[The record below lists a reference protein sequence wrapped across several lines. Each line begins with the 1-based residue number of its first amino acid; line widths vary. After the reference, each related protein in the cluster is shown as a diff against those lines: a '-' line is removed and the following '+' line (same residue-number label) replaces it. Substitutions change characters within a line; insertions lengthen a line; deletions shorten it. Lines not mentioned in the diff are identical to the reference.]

1 MSLDAGSPGELL
13 LRPIRVLVVDDSAL
27 VRRVVTK
34 MLSELD
40 GIEVVGDAPDAF
52 VARERIEVL
61 EPDVITLDIEMPGLD
76 GLTFL
81 RGLMATRPMPVVIL
95 SSLGQRGGAAAIDA
109 LAAGACEVV
118 CKPAPGTRREDLQA
132 DLGAAVRGAAERRLH
147 APIGPTARG
156 ERRSSL
162 PPRISLPPSGSFPPP
177 RASSM
182 PPRLSV
188 LPAHAYAPPTHG
200 AVNAAPSATNAAPRA
215 ALPRA
220 NVAPATTRTGRTVV
234 IGASTGGTVA
244 LESILTTLSANSPPI
259 VIVQHMPPG
268 FTGALARRLDAACAL
283 HVREAVDGDRVEP
296 GTALIA
302 PGALHM
308 ELVRDSLGV
317 RVRTFEAD
325 RVNGH
330 RPSVDVLFHSAA
342 RVLKDAA
349 VGVILTGMGNDGAR
363 GLLEMQR
370 TGAHTIGQTEA
381 SCVVYGM
388 PRAAAM
394 LGAVD
399 EVLDLPSIAARIRL
413 LGGRSALAVAARA

>member
-1 MSLDAGSPGELL
+1 
-13 LRPIRVLVVDDSAL
+13 
-27 VRRVVTK
+27 
-34 MLSELD
+34 
-40 GIEVVGDAPDAF
+40 
-52 VARERIEVL
+52 
-61 EPDVITLDIEMPGLD
+61 
-76 GLTFL
+76 
-81 RGLMATRPMPVVIL
+81 MATRPMPVVIL

-132 DLGAAVRGAAERRLH
+132 DLGAAVRGAAERRRH

-156 ERRSSL
+156 DRGSSL
-162 PPRISLPPSGSFPPP
+162 PPRISLPPAGSYPPP
-177 RASSM
+177 RASSL

-188 LPAHAYAPPTHG
+188 MPPHSYPPPNHG
-200 AVNAAPSATNAAPRA
+200 AANAPSAANAAPRMA
-215 ALPRA
+215 PRA
-220 NVAPATTRTGRTVV
+220 NAAPTMSRTGRTVV

-268 FTGALARRLDAACAL
+268 FTGALARRLDAACAMR
-283 HVREAVDGDRVEP
+283 VREAVDGDRVEP

-308 ELVRDSLGV
+308 ELVRDALGI
-317 RVRTFEAD
+317 RVRTFDAD

-399 EVLDLPSIAARIRL
+399 EVLDLPSIAARLRL
-413 LGGRSALAVAARA
+413 LGGKAAMAVGARA

>member
-1 MSLDAGSPGELL
+1 MAMSHDAGSPGELV

-34 MLSELD
+34 MLSELE

-52 VARERIEVL
+52 VARERIEAL

-132 DLGAAVRGAAERRLH
+132 DLGAAVRGAAERRRH

-162 PPRISLPPSGSFPPP
+162 PPRISIAPSGSYPAPG
-177 RASSM
+177 ASSL
-182 PPRLSV
+182 PPRLSTM
-188 LPAHAYAPPTHG
+188 PPHAYPGPSHGAANAPPRL
-200 AVNAAPSATNAAPRA
+200 ASPRANAAPMASRA
-215 ALPRA
+215 
-220 NVAPATTRTGRTVV
+220 GRTVV

-244 LESILTTLSANSPPI
+244 LESILTTLPANCPPI

-296 GTALIA
+296 GIALIA
-302 PGALHM
+302 PGAMHL
-308 ELVRDSLGV
+308 ELVRDALGV
-317 RVRTFEAD
+317 RVRTFDAD

-342 RVLKDAA
+342 RVLKEAG

-363 GLLEMQR
+363 GLLEMSQA
-370 TGAHTIGQTEA
+370 GAHTIGQTEA

-399 EVLDLPSIAARIRL
+399 EVLDLPSIAARLRL
-413 LGGRSALAVAARA
+413 LGSKPAAAVAARA

>member
-1 MSLDAGSPGELL
+1 MSHDAGSPGELL

-40 GIEVVGDAPDAF
+40 GIEVIGDAPDAF
-52 VARERIEVL
+52 VARERIEQL

-81 RGLMATRPMPVVIL
+81 RSLMATRPMPVVIL

-132 DLGAAVRGAAERRLH
+132 DLGAAVRGAAERRRH
-147 APIGPTARG
+147 APIGPPARG

-162 PPRISLPPSGSFPPP
+162 PPRISLAPSGSFPPP
-177 RASSM
+177 RASLL
-182 PPRLSV
+182 PARLSS
-188 LPAHAYAPPTHG
+188 APPLTYPPPSPL
-200 AVNAAPSATNAAPRA
+200 APARPV
-215 ALPRA
+215 ALRA
-220 NVAPATTRTGRTVV
+220 NVAPTASRIGRTVV

-244 LESILTTLSANSPPI
+244 IESILTTLPASCPPI

-268 FTGALARRLDAACAL
+268 FTAALARRLDAACAL

-302 PGALHM
+302 PGALHL
-308 ELVRDSLGV
+308 ELVRDSQGL
-317 RVRTFEAD
+317 RVRTFDGD

-342 RVLKDAA
+342 RLLKDAA

-363 GLLEMQR
+363 GLLEMSR
-370 TGAHTIGQTEA
+370 AGAHTIGQTEA

-394 LGAVD
+394 LGALD
-399 EVLDLPSIAARIRL
+399 EVLDLPSIAARLRL
-413 LGGRSALAVAARA
+413 LGGRSSVATGPRA